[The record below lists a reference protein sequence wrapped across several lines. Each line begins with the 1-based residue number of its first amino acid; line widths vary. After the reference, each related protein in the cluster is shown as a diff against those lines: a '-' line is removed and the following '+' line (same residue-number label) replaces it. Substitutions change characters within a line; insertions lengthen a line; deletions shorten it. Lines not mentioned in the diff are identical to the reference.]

1 MLVLSGIAVAIA
13 GFALGIN
20 PLLVVALAAIVTG
33 LAAGLDPL
41 AVVAMLGKAFVSNR
55 FIAIAWLVLPV
66 IGMLERGG
74 IRERARTLVMRLRGA
89 TAGRVLTG
97 YFVARQVTATLGL
110 TSLGGHVQMV
120 RPLIAPMAE
129 AAAERDGPL
138 DRETR
143 DLVRANAAAVDNIAL
158 FFGEDVFIA
167 IGSILLIRGFLDQF
181 GISVTPLSLAVWAMP
196 TAVLAFVIHAVR
208 LQLLDRRLARRKAGG
223 K

>member
-1 MLVLSGIAVAIA
+1 MQ
-13 GFALGIN
+13 
-20 PLLVVALAAIVTG
+20 
-33 LAAGLDPL
+33 
-41 AVVAMLGKAFVSNR
+41 GKGT
-55 FIAIAWLVLPV
+55 FIEPDV
-66 IGMLERGG
+66 
-74 IRERARTLVMRLRGA
+74 RLRGA

-97 YFVARQVTATLGL
+97 YFVARKVTATLGL

-143 DLVRANAAAVDNIAL
+143 DLVRANAAAGDNIAL